1 MRKLYVFERHFQP
14 FSLPFQKGLKEST
27 RKLSIFRFFFFPQK
41 RSFQFNDTLGSKY
54 TKKMKL
60 LYCDIINFLLKMYYT
75 NLSATCL
82 INIRD

>member
-1 MRKLYVFERHFQP
+1 MFLKGIFNLSVYHFKKVLKNPLENFLY
-14 FSLPFQKGLKEST
+14 LD
-27 RKLSIFRFFFFPQK
+27 FFFPQK